1 MSEPTKVVARLPPN
15 EPLLTSQGLPAMSWL
30 YFFQLLGRATD
41 QVVAADLPT
50 LVDQARQLLDEMA
63 LDLVPLQSHKS
74 PVDVLPELQLPRG
87 VAADVL
93 PELSIPQTLVEVLP
107 ELARPV
113 IAAIEPLDALSSPA
127 ALAALAQRLSDLE
140 LWSLS

>member
-1 MSEPTKVVARLPPN
+1 MSEPAKVVARLPPN
-15 EPLLTSQGLPAMSWL
+15 ELLLNSQGLPAMSWL

-50 LVDQARQLLDEMA
+50 LVDQTRQLLDEMA
-63 LDLVPLQSHKS
+63 LDLVPLQQQPKS
-74 PVDVLPELQLPRG
+74 VEVLPELQLPRG
-87 VAADVL
+87 AAADVL
-93 PELSIPQTLVEVLP
+93 PELSVPQPVVEFLP

-113 IAAIEPLDALSSPA
+113 IPVIEPLDALSSPA
-127 ALAALAQRLSDLE
+127 ALAALAQRISDLE